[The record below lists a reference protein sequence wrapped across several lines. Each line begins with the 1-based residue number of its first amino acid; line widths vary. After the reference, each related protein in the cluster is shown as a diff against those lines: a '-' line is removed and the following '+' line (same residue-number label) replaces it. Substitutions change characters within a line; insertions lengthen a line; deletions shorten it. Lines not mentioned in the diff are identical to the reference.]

1 METWRVVIISQ
12 VGDAAANID
21 RVLRESGHEP
31 VAVMTARPVDDGPE
45 RQQFFLRVFSESP
58 RDLDILVPANSKRI
72 APLIAPYEPDLVVC
86 CGFPWLIPPEAL
98 AVPLLGAINMHPSLL
113 PRWRGPFP
121 VAWAI
126 RCGEDLGSTVH
137 RMDETLDTGPILAQG
152 SVPFED
158 EWSWQ
163 ELGPK
168 LGALEA
174 ELLRQALERIA
185 AGDAGET
192 QPATGDPYAHDFEDD
207 YVWVD
212 WSKPVEEVLRQIR
225 AWQFVGFTPGQE
237 RGPLAEIGGETVRIL
252 RGSRDPADGPEIEC
266 GDGAIRLSATEP
278 ASSGF
283 TDLA

>member
-1 METWRVVIISQ
+1 VIISQ
-12 VGDAAANID
+12 VGEAAASID
-21 RVLRESGHEP
+21 RVLHEAGHEP
-31 VAVMTARPVDDGPE
+31 VAVLTTRRAVEEGPE

-72 APLIAPYEPDLVVC
+72 APLIEPYEPDLMVC
-86 CGFPWLIPPEAL
+86 CGFPWLIPSEAL
-98 AVPLLGAINMHPSLL
+98 AVPRLGAINLHPSLL

-126 RCGEDLGSTVH
+126 RFGEDLGSTVH

-168 LGALEA
+168 LESLEA
-174 ELLRQALERIA
+174 GLLRQALERIA
-185 AGDAGET
+185 AGDQGDPQPPTDEPYAGE
-192 QPATGDPYAHDFEDD
+192 FEDE

-212 WSKPVEEVLRQIR
+212 WSKPVDEVLRQIR
-225 AWQFVGFTPGQE
+225 AWQFVGTTRGRE
-237 RGPLAEIGGETVRIL
+237 RGPLAEIHGEKVRIL
-252 RGSRDPADGPEIEC
+252 RASRDAADGPEPEC
-266 GDGAIRLSATEP
+266 ADGSFRITASEP
-278 ASSGF
+278 AN
-283 TDLA
+283 A